1 MKTFA
6 SANIYSQ
13 NPVFI
18 GARSGPRKHL
28 LPSSIRH
35 LLSSIFHLL
44 FWTSI
49 AFGQSADYAASK
61 AAAEKFYADGSYAKA
76 HEAYAKIDVST
87 LPASDARWVAFRL
100 ADTQW
105 RSAAATDNPDT
116 SQQDAARDSL
126 AQQVRDLTREDQHDR
141 IWAEVEESL
150 GDFYWGRAN
159 SDWNSALPY
168 YQAALDWWAGQSDLD
183 LARGRYLNIV
193 WKMARP
199 PASLPSYL
207 SYGDWGYTVPMD
219 ILDNAAKI
227 AQTDE
232 DKAHA
237 HYLIA
242 MTLRWQ
248 WDGWQ
253 QKARVPREFE
263 QAIHAGKKTN
273 WYDAALFNYA
283 QWLEQ
288 NGRPTMDKDGNWSSQ
303 PDYVTVLGL
312 YRQLTNNYAQGESR
326 YWEQATNEIGNIT
339 GSQVNISTENIFLPD
354 SEIQYTLFS
363 RNVKEIRLALYPV
376 NLNEA
381 VNYPPTFK
389 SPMSWL
395 QTIDLNRLKAFKRWT
410 REVEDHG
417 EYIPTNAIVRLGRKL
432 KPGAYVLE
440 AQAGGQSSRDL
451 VLVSD
456 AALVFKSS
464 DRQGLVY
471 FCNAINSA
479 PMTNA
484 PVKLW
489 ETWNDE
495 HSLWHSRSFDGLT
508 DSNGI
513 AVISFSRKVD
523 ANITFYA
530 AARSG
535 DRQAFVTEDNY
546 NNGDDE
552 SAGWNIYAFTDR
564 PAYRPNE
571 TVQWKFIA
579 RRYNGAVYSTPS
591 GRTIEYEIL
600 DPRGTKVKSDKIKL
614 NEFGSAWG
622 TLDLT
627 EKMPLGE
634 YQINFWNQGH
644 HREIGDATLFRL
656 EEYKLPEFKVTV
668 QTPEENGKK
677 ETFRLGD
684 TVEATIQADYYFGGP
699 VANADVNVVVQ
710 QKPFMHFWHEPRD
723 YPWLYDDMDTASP
736 FGGWNGGG
744 QTITN
749 AMLKTDATGKATLTF
764 ATPQNSGN
772 DFEYDIEARV
782 TDASRREI
790 TGNGSVRVTSQSY
803 YVNAKAAH
811 NLYLPQD
818 KVTVNF
824 KALDAND
831 DPVQVEGDVK
841 VTRDYWYEIWRAPD
855 GHEVKGNELKHLQAK
870 YKTWPP
876 PPARPDQKDWELKFK
891 GYEHDD
897 ILTRHLTTDT
907 NGDAELSFRPERK
920 GYYHI
925 TWMGRD
931 APANHQPQPIT
942 ADATIWAVN
951 NRTMELGYRSGGVEI
966 IADKDTFHVD
976 GTAPVM
982 LVAPTADRYVLFT
995 VEGQGIYHCQLVHMD
1010 GTVKLV
1016 NLAIDESYVPN
1027 VFLDATLV
1035 SDRQIFT
1042 DEKQIVVPPVKNFL
1056 NVQVKADRSNYE
1068 PRDKGTLTVTTKN
1081 DKGEPVPAEVA
1092 LSLADESVFYI
1103 QDDYAGD
1110 PRQFFFGTKRNQQ
1123 IQTQSTMNQKSYAE
1137 LVKWKGR
1144 LIDEKDE
1151 ERLEEQNRTG
1161 RLTQDV
1167 AGIIPQTGI
1176 GDGGGGSEMY
1186 SQNVVGYVNVNMP
1199 SPGGGLLY
1207 ATSDAIRPGASA
1219 ITFGGRA
1226 GREWTLGQ
1234 IPVMGHLFKENLA
1247 YRGGSSPGQPAVVV
1261 RNDFRSTVFWQPDV
1275 MTDRNG
1281 EATVQ
1286 VTYPDSLTSWRATAR
1301 AVTAA
1306 NQFGIAETTT
1316 RTRQPLIVRLE
1327 GPRFYVVGDTVT
1339 VSAVVNNNTDR
1350 PIDANVSLDA
1360 SGLDVEQSSETPT
1373 VVNVPANGEARA
1385 DWTARVESPGDVKLK
1400 VTARSE
1406 QYADAMEN
1414 TFTAYEHGI
1423 EKFISKSGKT
1433 RSDETTVEL
1442 VLPHERKTA
1451 STSLTVQVT
1460 PSMAV
1465 TMLDALPYLINYPYG
1480 CTEQTMSRFLP
1491 TVITAKTLRD
1501 LGVQPADVMGR
1512 VFGGIETNTVTA
1524 THPEGK
1530 QSLDEMNQMTQ
1541 DSLDR
1546 LYSFQHDDG
1555 GWGWWKDDD
1564 SDHWMT
1570 AYVVW
1575 GLALARDAGV
1585 HLKQGVLL
1593 HGVTYLNRQLVD
1605 EKDNYDMQAFMLH
1618 ALASCHPRRINK
1630 FQRAAFNNLWKN
1642 RDQLNA
1648 YSRAMLALGAHEYG
1662 FDDRAKIL
1670 VANLENG
1677 VIRDDRPDQSIL
1689 MGNNSSQT
1697 SSSPTIMAMA
1707 HWGSE
1712 GDFWHW
1718 SDSGVESTAFALRA
1732 LMAIDPTN
1740 RLVEPVANWLIKNRR
1755 GAQWNNT
1762 RDTAIAV
1769 LALNDYLRASGE
1781 LQSDTTFKIYVNGSQ
1796 VAERHISGADIFNAP
1811 SQFTVDPKLI
1821 QDTNEV
1827 RIVRTDGNG
1836 PLYFSANSSFFST
1849 EDPITPAGNE
1859 IFVKREY
1866 YKLVPRPTLLRG
1878 YVDDREPLLDGGT
1891 VQSGERIETLITV
1904 EAKNDYDYLMFEDL
1918 KPAGF
1923 EAVEVRSG
1931 GSLDA
1936 MELKSSAAA
1945 RKFPALN
1952 RVSISPMQPVQ
1963 KIAMPMIPA
1972 PQPQEDSDYTGRTC
1986 GVYEE
1991 LRDRQVA
1998 LFMDHLP
2005 QGVWEI
2011 RYDVRAE
2018 TPGKFHALPVVG
2030 GAMYVP
2036 EIRCNSAETRVEV
2049 LEDGR

>member
-1 MKTFA
+1 MKTIA
-6 SANIYSQ
+6 SAKTCSK
-13 NPVFI
+13 
-18 GARSGPRKHL
+18 GS
-28 LPSSIRH
+28 RH
-35 LLSSIFHLL
+35 LLSSIFYLL
-44 FWTSI
+44 FSLLAAPTLV
-49 AFGQSADYAASK
+49 FGQLPDYATNK
-61 AAAEKFYADGSYAKA
+61 GAAEKLYAEGSYAKA
-76 HEAYAKIDVST
+76 YEVYAKINVST
-87 LPASDARWVAFRL
+87 LPEPDARWVAFRL
-100 ADTQW
+100 ADTRW
-105 RSAAATDNPDT
+105 RSAAATDDPDT
-116 SQQDAARDSL
+116 SELDGAHDSL
-126 AQQVRDLTREDQHDR
+126 EEQIRDLTREGQHDR

-150 GDFYWGRAN
+150 GDFYWTRASN
-159 SDWNSALPY
+159 DWSAASPY
-168 YQAALDWWAGQSDLD
+168 YLAALDWWAGQSDLD
-183 LARGRYLNIV
+183 LARDRYLNIV
-193 WKMARP
+193 WKMARSP
-199 PASLPSYL
+199 TGWA
-207 SYGDWGYTVPMD
+207 SYGNSGFFIPMD
-219 ILDNAAKI
+219 VLDNAAKI
-227 AQTDE
+227 AQTED

-248 WDGWQ
+248 GGDWQ
-253 QKARVPREFE
+253 QTVRIPREFE
-263 QAIHAGKKTN
+263 QAIHAGRKTD

-288 NGRPTMDKDGNWSSQ
+288 NGRATMDKDGNWSSH
-303 PDYVTVLGL
+303 PDYQAALAL
-312 YRQLTNNYAQGESR
+312 YRQLTNIYTQGESI
-326 YWEQATNEIGNIT
+326 YWPQATNAIGNIT
-339 GSQVNISTENIFLPD
+339 GPQVYVGTENVFLPD
-354 SEIQYTLFS
+354 SEIQYTFSS
-363 RNVKEIRLALYPV
+363 RNVTKIKLALYTV
-376 NLNEA
+376 DLNQA
-381 VNYPPTFK
+381 VNFATTFK
-389 SPMSWL
+389 TQTDWL
-395 QTIDLNRLKAFKRWT
+395 QTIDLKRLKAFKKWS
-410 REVEDHG
+410 REVENHG
-417 EYIPTNAIVRLGRKL
+417 DYTPTNALVRLDRKL
-432 KPGAYVLE
+432 KPGAYILE

-456 AALVFKSS
+456 ATLVLKTSTR
-464 DRQGLVY
+464 DGLVY
-471 FCNAINSA
+471 FCNAINGA

-489 ETWNDE
+489 ETWSDDQG
-495 HSLWHSRSFDGLT
+495 LWHSRSFNGIT

-513 AVISFSRKVD
+513 AVIPVGRKVEI
-523 ANITFYA
+523 NMTFFA
-530 AARSG
+530 TARSG
-535 DRQAFVTEDNY
+535 NRQAFATGDNFD
-546 NNGDDE
+546 NGDD
-552 SAGWNIYAFTDR
+552 SADWSIYAFTDR
-564 PAYRPNE
+564 PAYRPKE
-571 TVQWKFIA
+571 TVNWKFIA
-579 RRYNGAVYSTPS
+579 RHSNGAVYSTPA

-614 NEFGSAWG
+614 NEFGSGWG
-622 TLDLT
+622 TLDLK
-627 EKMPLGE
+627 EQMPLGE
-634 YQINFWNQGH
+634 YWIHFWNQGH

-677 ETFRLGD
+677 KTFRLGD

-699 VANADVNVVVQ
+699 VANADVNVVVS
-710 QKPFMHFWHEPRD
+710 QKPFMHFWHEPRE
-723 YPWLYDDMDTASP
+723 YPWLYQDIDTSP
-736 FGGWNGGG
+736 DGGFFGGE

-749 AMLKTDATGKATLTF
+749 AVLKTDATGKATLNF
-764 ATPQNSGN
+764 ATPENAGN

-790 TGNGSVRVTSQSY
+790 TGNGSVRVTRQSY
-803 YVNAKAAH
+803 YVNAKPAH
-811 NLYLPQD
+811 NLYLPHD

-831 DPVQVEGDVK
+831 QPVQVEGDVK

-855 GHEVKGNELKHLQAK
+855 GHEVKGDELKRLQAK

-876 PPARPDQKDWELKFK
+876 PPARPDQRDWELKFS
-891 GYEHDD
+891 GYQHDD

-907 NGDAELSFRPERK
+907 NGDAELSFSPERK

-951 NRTMELGYRSGGVEI
+951 NRTTELGYRSGGVEI
-966 IADKDTFHVD
+966 IEDKDTFHVD

-982 LVAPTADRYVLFT
+982 LIAPTAGRYVLFT
-995 VEGQGIYHCQLVHMD
+995 VEGHGIYHYQLVHMD

-1016 NLAIDESYVPN
+1016 SLAIDESYVPN

-1056 NVQVKADRSNYE
+1056 NVEVKADRNNYE
-1068 PRDKGTLTVTTKN
+1068 PRNKGTLTVTTKN
-1081 DKGEPVPAEVA
+1081 DEGEPVSAEVA

-1110 PRQFFFGTKRNQQ
+1110 PREFFFGTKRNQE
-1123 IQTQSTMNQKSYAE
+1123 IQTQSTMNQKSYAD
-1137 LVKWKGR
+1137 LVRWKGR
-1144 LIDEKDE
+1144 LIDERDKE
-1151 ERLEEQNRTG
+1151 LFEKQSRMEMVQGLTTISGRMTG
-1161 RLTQDV
+1161 G
-1167 AGIIPQTGI
+1167 A
-1176 GDGGGGSEMY
+1176 GGGFGGGAEAA

-1199 SPGGGLLY
+1199 SSGGGLLY
-1207 ATSDAIRPGASA
+1207 VTTPSDRIQPGASA
-1219 ITFGGRA
+1219 ITPSIQQSIA
-1226 GREWTLGQ
+1226 PQSASPVTTLGA
-1234 IPVMGHLFKENLA
+1234 IPVMGHL
-1247 YRGGSSPGQPAVVV
+1247 YRVNSAKGGEPSPEQPNVVV
-1261 RNDFRSTVFWQPDV
+1261 RSDFRSTVFWQPNV
-1275 MTDRNG
+1275 MTDKNG
-1281 EATVQ
+1281 KATVQ

-1301 AVTAA
+1301 AGAEG
-1306 NQFGIAETTT
+1306 NQFGIAQTTT
-1316 RTRQPLIVRLE
+1316 HTWQPLIVRLE

-1339 VSAVVNNNTDR
+1339 VSAVVNNNTDK
-1350 PIDANVSLDA
+1350 PVEAKVSLDA
-1360 SGLDVEQSSETPT
+1360 SGLAMVQSSEPQT
-1373 VVNVPANGEARA
+1373 VINVPAHGEARA
-1385 DWTARVESPGDVKLK
+1385 DWPAKVESPGDVKLK
-1400 VTARSE
+1400 VTARSD

-1414 TFTAYEHGI
+1414 AFTAYEHGI
-1423 EKFISKSGKT
+1423 EKFIAKSGKT
-1433 RSDETTVEL
+1433 RSDETTVQL
-1442 VLPHERKTA
+1442 VLPHERKSE
-1451 STSLTVQVT
+1451 STSLTIQVT

-1465 TMLDALPYLINYPYG
+1465 TMLDALPYLIDYPYG

-1491 TVITAKTLRD
+1491 TVVTAKTLRD
-1501 LGVQPADVMGR
+1501 LGLQPEDVMGR
-1512 VFGGIETNTVTA
+1512 VLGGIETNTAAA

-1530 QSLDEMNQMTQ
+1530 KSLEEMVQITQ
-1541 DSLDR
+1541 ASLDR

-1575 GLALARDAGV
+1575 GMALARDAGV
-1585 HLKQGVLL
+1585 HLKPGVLL
-1593 HGVTYLNRQLVD
+1593 HGVNYLNRHLVD
-1605 EKDNYDMQAFMLH
+1605 EKDSYDMQAFMLH

-1630 FQRAAFNNLWKN
+1630 FQRAAFDNLWQN

-1648 YSRAMLALGAHEYG
+1648 YTRALLSLSAHEYG

-1670 VANLENG
+1670 VDNLENG
-1677 VIRDDRPDQSIL
+1677 VIRDEHPDQSIFV
-1689 MGNNSSQT
+1689 GNSSSRT
-1697 SSSPTIMAMA
+1697 NSSPTVMATA
-1707 HWGSE
+1707 HWGAD
-1712 GDFWHW
+1712 GVFWHW

-1740 RLVEPVANWLIKNRR
+1740 ALVEPVANWLIKNRR

-1781 LQSDTTFKIYVNGSQ
+1781 LQNDTAFTIYVNGSE
-1796 VAERHISGADIFNAP
+1796 VTERHISGAEILSAQ
-1811 SQFTVDPKLI
+1811 SQFAIDPKLI
-1821 QDTNEV
+1821 QDTNEI

-1849 EDPITPAGNE
+1849 EEPITPAGSE
-1859 IFVKREY
+1859 IFVKRQY
-1866 YKLVPRPTLLRG
+1866 YKLVPRPTLLKG
-1878 YVDDREPLLDGGT
+1878 YVDDRVPLVDGGT
-1891 VQSGERIETLITV
+1891 VQSGERIETLLTI

-1936 MELKSSAAA
+1936 MELKSAAVA
-1945 RKFPALN
+1945 RKFSSVNGAAF
-1952 RVSISPMQPVQ
+1952 SPMQSAQ
-1963 KIAMPMIPA
+1963 KTAIPMIPA

-1986 GVYEE
+1986 GVYQE

-2005 QGVWEI
+2005 QGMWEI

-2018 TPGKFHALPVVG
+2018 TPGRFHALPVVG

-2036 EIRCNSAETRVEV
+2036 EIHCNSAETRVEV